1 METHGRRK
9 GWRDPSIPARL
20 APPLGLGSRPSRSPG
35 LREGQL
41 RVATYVLKRAVSLV
55 AILLLVSVGTFFL
68 VHLLPGNPAIS
79 VLGPDATPSNVA
91 AVDRQLGL
99 TKPLFQQ
106 YFVWL
111 GNVLHGN
118 LGRSFIDHE
127 PVTTTIAHAYP
138 IDVEL
143 LVISQFFAVV
153 AAVPLALLAA
163 RRPLK
168 GLDRI
173 ATTGSFVMLSMPPI
187 VLAPILLLLL
197 SVDTHVFPGPA
208 SYVPITQDLWSN
220 LHAMLLPSIVLALG
234 SFVLYYRLLRN
245 DLLATLREDF
255 ITMARAK
262 GLSERRILLL
272 HALRPSSVSVLA
284 SAGVTIAGLLAGA
297 FVVEYLFQ
305 LPGLGYVLVGSINQD
320 DFITV
325 QGIVLVV
332 AVAVVVVN
340 FTLDLLFT
348 VVDPRIAH
356 E

>member
-1 METHGRRK
+1 MREGRR
-9 GWRDPSIPARL
+9 
-20 APPLGLGSRPSRSPG
+20 
-35 LREGQL
+35 
-41 RVATYVLKRAVSLV
+41 RVAKYVLKRAVALV
-55 AILLLVSVGTFFL
+55 VILLLVSVGTFFL

-91 AVDRQLGL
+91 AVDHQLGL
-99 TKPLFQQ
+99 TKPLWQQ

-118 LGRSFIDHE
+118 LGRSFVDHE

-143 LVISQFFAVV
+143 LVISQFLAVV

-168 GLDRI
+168 GFDRV

-220 LHAMLLPSIVLALG
+220 LHTMLLPSIVLALG

-245 DLLATLREDF
+245 DLLTTLREDF

-348 VVDPRIAH
+348 VIDPRIAR